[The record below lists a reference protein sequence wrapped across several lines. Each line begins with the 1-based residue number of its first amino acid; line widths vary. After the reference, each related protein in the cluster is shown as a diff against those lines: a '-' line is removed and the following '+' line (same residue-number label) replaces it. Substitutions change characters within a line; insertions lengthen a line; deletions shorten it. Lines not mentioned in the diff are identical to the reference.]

1 MTRTI
6 LAPALAAAIM
16 LGTALPALAAAPAK
30 GDPALY
36 DAVRAGRAGV
46 ARTETKLNEAKAAYL
61 DVPISRA
68 AVSLSLARMSY
79 DTASLLLSMDDQRGE
94 ARNWLARGDKYLKEA
109 AMGLVPSRGAEVR
122 GMLIDAGSLP
132 KTEAGVK
139 ALVEKLASANF
150 NVLVPEVYRRG
161 YTIYGSRYTE
171 RDPEFA
177 KAPDLLRV
185 LIREAH
191 KHGMEVH
198 PWIWTFRAKS
208 PGFGNPLL
216 GRLPALGAR
225 TEGKETRFLAAAS
238 PQARE
243 YVYRLV
249 EELADTYEIDG
260 LLMDY
265 IRYDEEIQEDDISK
279 TQFALEYQARH
290 GTMPPNPIPKNSPL
304 MVEWQLWREQQVN
317 LAVQEI
323 SRLLKARHPRFPVAC
338 AVFRGEAYARLV
350 KMQNWRHWS
359 NNDWVDWP
367 SPMLY
372 TGKTQELSTW
382 MDWETDKR
390 TRTNLIYPILGVH
403 RFNSPDNLVQELEL
417 LNDENI
423 AGSMIFA
430 LAHFDMA
437 LLDDLKAGPYREPAT
452 LPHRNLVRATRK
464 TLAQTSYYLGRVFAQ
479 GDFEAAATAH
489 MLHEELVKVT
499 RNLPLHEGPYYQN
512 DALIER
518 LRSLQGLADV
528 APWPTA
534 TRKEFKHRL
543 DYAVALIRANKFRL
557 ERTRYVPPT
566 LPPIKVDESQLKG
579 PQD

>member
-1 MTRTI
+1 MIRKY
-6 LAPALAAAIM
+6 LALAV
-16 LGTALPALAAAPAK
+16 TALLLAGTGGPAFAAPPAK
-30 GDPALY
+30 GAPELY
-36 DAVRAGRAGV
+36 DAVRNGRAAV
-46 ARTETKLNEAKAAYL
+46 TRTEAKLNEAKAAFL
-61 DVPISRA
+61 DVPVSRA

-79 DTASLLLSMDDQRGE
+79 DTASLLLSLDDQRGE
-94 ARNWLARGDKYLKEA
+94 ARKWLARGDRYLKEA
-109 AMGLVPSRGAEVR
+109 AMSLVPSRGAEVR

-132 KTEAGVK
+132 KTEAGVI
-139 ALVEKLASANF
+139 ALVEKLATANF

-161 YTIYGSRYTE
+161 YTIYSSRYTE

-216 GRLPALGAR
+216 GRLPALASR
-225 TEGKETRFLAAAS
+225 TEGKEARFLSAAS

-249 EELADTYEIDG
+249 EELADGYEIDG
-260 LLMDY
+260 LLLDY
-265 IRYDEEIQEDDISK
+265 IRYDEEIPEDDISK

-290 GTMPPNPIPKNSPL
+290 GAMPPDPIPKNSPL

-323 SRLLKARHPRFPVAC
+323 SRLLKARHPRFPIAA
-338 AVFRGEAYARLV
+338 AVFRGEAYSRLV

-359 NNDWVDWP
+359 NNDWIDWP

-372 TGKTQELSTW
+372 TAKNQDLSMW
-382 MDWETDKR
+382 LDWETDKH
-390 TRTNLIYPILGVH
+390 TRPNLIYPILGVH
-403 RFNSPDNLVQELEL
+403 RFASPDNLVQELEH
-417 LNDENI
+417 LNDENT

-437 LLDDLKAGPYREPAT
+437 LLDDLRAGPFREPAT

-464 TLAQTSYYLGRVFAQ
+464 TLAQASYYLGRVFAQ

-518 LRSLQGLADV
+518 LRSLQALADV
-528 APWPTA
+528 APWPA
-534 TRKEFKHRL
+534 AARKEFKHRL

-557 ERTRYVPPT
+557 ERTRYVPPVM
-566 LPPIKVDESQLKG
+566 PPIKVDEEQHKG